1 MFHFFYSE
9 CHWSTLFASLR
20 SAQGYTVFR
29 RVSVLA
35 KAGSPKSVF
44 RFLTLS
50 SLFPGFPSHSDG
62 ILARFQLGKCLKYIY
77 CEKSADSVQRWKL
90 VWFCACKG
98 TLGIGTKAFKQI
110 FLKHLQK
117 LTYNLPCT

>member
-1 MFHFFYSE
+1 MIIEKVRTSSGADLGQILTDFLNERRRRKLLRGSGGRLPQERFRIFNSFKSLSWISE
-9 CHWSTLFASLR
+9 S
-20 SAQGYTVFR
+20 FR
-29 RVSVLA
+29 RDI
-35 KAGSPKSVF
+35 GQ
-44 RFLTLS
+44 
-50 SLFPGFPSHSDG
+50 
-62 ILARFQLGKCLKYIY
+62 IQLGKCLKYIY
-77 CEKSADSVQRWKL
+77 EKSADSVQRWKL